1 MVLCIDIGGTA
12 IKYGLVNESEGGL
25 RWLSRKEMPTNAKIL
40 KGAGI
45 RSTVLDIAQKA
56 SQSNSLRGIAISTAG
71 MVDSQTGAIIYA
83 NENIPEYGGIN
94 LKTAVEGALNLPCW
108 VENDVNAAALGEY
121 AYGAGRGSESML
133 CITVGTGIGGAV
145 VLNGA
150 VHAGFSRSAG
160 EIGYMIIEGEMFEK
174 IASASALVEGLR
186 QKTGIASLDGKL
198 VFEEAKKGNALYVQ
212 EIASMCE
219 RLAQGI
225 HNCAC
230 LLNPEIIVLGGGIMA
245 QRDYLAPIIKSA
257 LKKYM
262 SPHVYGHT
270 KLDFATLGNDAGMA
284 GAFYFWKSKEMG

>member
-12 IKYGLVNESEGGL
+12 IKYGLVNETKGGL
-25 RWLSRKEMPTNAKIL
+25 EWLSKNETPTNAKTL

-45 RSTVLDIAQKA
+45 RNTVLDIAQKA
-56 SQSNSLRGIAISTAG
+56 AQSHGPRGVAISTAG
-71 MVDSQTGAIIYA
+71 MVDSRTGAIIYA

-94 LKTAVEGALNLPCW
+94 LKTAVEEHLSLPCW

-121 AYGAGRGSESML
+121 AYGAGRGSSSML

-160 EIGYMIIEGEMFEK
+160 EIGYMIIKGGVFEK
-174 IASASALVEGLR
+174 IASASALVERLR
-186 QKTGIASLDGKL
+186 QKTGITALDGRL
-198 VFEEAKKGNALYVQ
+198 VFEEAKKGTAAYVE
-212 EIASMCE
+212 EIHSMCDT
-219 RLAQGI
+219 LAQGI

-230 LLNPEIIVLGGGIMA
+230 LLNPEIVVLGGGIMA

-257 LKKYM
+257 LQKYM

-270 KLDFATLGNDAGMA
+270 KLAFASLGNDAGMA
-284 GAFYFWKSKEMG
+284 GAFYFWKSKENG